1 MNPTQ
6 NTGRNYAEVSA
17 GGSDNPRW
25 EPNKND
31 ANPSYPKQLEGYFKR
46 TIELPGKNSAFT
58 VAEIQMMNADGTL
71 GQCVDV
77 SGGKVLEDKLREIP
91 LGSWIMIQ
99 YLGKVQGKQN
109 TYNDW
114 KTFVDDGAVPLH
126 QLMGLPA
133 PVQHFQQQAPVA
145 QQQAP
150 VFGQPAANPFQQAPV
165 AQQQAAPV
173 FNTQAPT
180 AQPVF
185 NTPPA
190 TNQSAPAFQ
199 QQVPAFNQAPAQGF
213 PVQQQS
219 APVQNNGQMPGMQG
233 QPNPF
238 AQNTGEG
245 TGLPF

>member
-1 MNPTQ
+1 MNQTQ
-6 NTGRNYAEVSA
+6 NTGRNYAEVAA

-31 ANPSYPKQLEGYFKR
+31 ANPSYPKELEGYFKKF
-46 TIELPGKNSAFT
+46 TELPGRNGSFY
-58 VAEIQMMNADGTL
+58 VAEIQMMNPDGTL
-71 GQCVDV
+71 GQCVDI
-77 SGGKVLEDKLREIP
+77 SGGKVLEDKLKTIA
-91 LGSWIMIQ
+91 LNSWIMIQ
-99 YLGKVQGKQN
+99 YLGKVASKGGN

-150 VFGQPAANPFQQAPV
+150 AFGQPAVNPFGNTPV

-173 FNTQAPT
+173 FQQQA
-180 AQPVF
+180 APVF
-185 NTPPA
+185 GQPA
-190 TNQSAPAFQ
+190 VNNAAPAFQ
-199 QQVPAFNQAPAQGF
+199 QQVPAFNQAP
-213 PVQQQS
+213 VQQQA